1 MGLILTEP
9 QLRKLT
15 LDDLRGLC
23 DDLSIEFAELD
34 TKADL
39 TRRIQA
45 MQQRSN
51 AAATVAI
58 DHLREWSLERYRAT
72 GDERYSDAYQS
83 IASLTR
89 DGLL

>member
-1 MGLILTEP
+1 MGIILTEP

-15 LDDLRGLC
+15 LDDLRGIC
-23 DDLSIEFAELD
+23 DDLSISFAERD
-34 TKADL
+34 TKVTLAQK
-39 TRRIQA
+39 IQA
-45 MQQRSN
+45 MQQRSD

-58 DHLREWSLERYRAT
+58 DHLREWSLDRYKTT
-72 GDERYSDAYQS
+72 GDERYSCAYQS

>member
-1 MGLILTEP
+1 
-9 QLRKLT
+9 
-15 LDDLRGLC
+15 
-23 DDLSIEFAELD
+23 
-34 TKADL
+34 
-39 TRRIQA
+39 